1 MQKEIHYIYYR
12 CKIQNNRKSEFKAL
26 SDDVTKQVINEQFT
40 RLYLPRN
47 YNKVNR
53 YVTKKIINILI
64 SNCIYA
70 VKNNRTD
77 ILISLDKT
85 ILLKHKIPLKLFKA
99 VIDRL
104 IAMDKIQLNKGYFN
118 SDKNIHIR
126 SRLTLNDNFKK
137 DLLDRIIHPTFT
149 VDCKLVDSKYEKIKD
164 EERIKLVFQDDKN
177 NLHSVFMKKDHQL
190 IQKLYEYKDQDL
202 NIRQFVFAI
211 RLYADGNA
219 NKIEKITIK
228 DKGN

>member
-26 SDDVTKQVINEQFT
+26 SDEITKQVINEQFT
-40 RLYLPRN
+40 RLYIPRN

-85 ILLKHKIPLKLFKA
+85 ILLKHKLPLKLFKA

-104 IAMDKIQLNKGYFN
+104 IAMDKITMKKGYFN
-118 SDKNIHIR
+118 TDKNIHIR

-137 DLLDRIIHPTFT
+137 DIYEKIIHPTFN
-149 VDCKLVDSKYEKIKD
+149 VDCKLVESRFEKIKD
-164 EERIKLVFQDDKN
+164 EETIKLVFQDAETKRYSVFVKKDCKLIKELFEHKN
-177 NLHSVFMKKDHQL
+177 NGYNV
-190 IQKLYEYKDQDL
+190 
-202 NIRQFVFAI
+202 RTFVYSI

-228 DKGN
+228 DK